1 MFRIL
6 ILIITSTLAFGS
18 YANIE
23 FVGED
28 KSNATKVCVSSVTD
42 KHLRF
47 RGKIKYYG
55 FTYQQ
60 AANFIFCNNMPIAE
74 FAQYYQAERNSSFL
88 NRHSK
93 SPTSITEF
101 ALQPTIDSK
110 VFVSAELN
118 HTAN

>member
-1 MFRIL
+1 MYRL
-6 ILIITSTLAFGS
+6 LLLTITSVFTLNS

-23 FVGED
+23 FESKD
-28 KSNATKVCVSSVTD
+28 NSNATKVCVAAVTD

-60 AANFIFCNNMPIAE
+60 AANFIVCNDMPIAE
-74 FAQYYQAERNSSFL
+74 FAQYYQAQKNGSFL

-93 SPTSITEF
+93 SPVSISEF
-101 ALQPTIDSK
+101 ALQPIKSKTIVVTSSLI
-110 VFVSAELN
+110 SAPK
-118 HTAN
+118 